1 MKYTKLNNFREFLE
15 DENYLRL
22 REKLF
27 PKGEEKKFNGNL
39 QVFTLLYYLYIKF
52 DKYKYLFEEE
62 DKAIAD
68 FKNIFN
74 KKAYCILQM
83 THRIRTFSTKEG
95 RTLHYMKNS
104 WKWNEESVYDYVR
117 GGLYYNYPCLMVTW
131 NHEDIFIKRNWNLIV
146 RISKEESR
154 IVAELYNG
162 KVFFK
167 INLSTWI
174 KSDSLYKGIA
184 YFQ

>member
-74 KKAYCILQM
+74 KITTARVIKA
-83 THRIRTFSTKEG
+83 R
-95 RTLHYMKNS
+95 
-104 WKWNEESVYDYVR
+104 WD
-117 GGLYYNYPCLMVTW
+117 GLLVIIANT
-131 NHEDIFIKRNWNLIV
+131 
-146 RISKEESR
+146 
-154 IVAELYNG
+154 ELY
-162 KVFFK
+162 KFK
-167 INLSTWI
+167 NLSKNI
-174 KSDSLYKGIA
+174 I
-184 YFQ
+184 